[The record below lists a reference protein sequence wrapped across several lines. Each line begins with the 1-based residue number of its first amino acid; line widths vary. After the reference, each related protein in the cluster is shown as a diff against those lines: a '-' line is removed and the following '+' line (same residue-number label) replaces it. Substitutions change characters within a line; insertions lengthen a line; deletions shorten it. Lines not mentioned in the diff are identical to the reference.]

1 MHTPLRRRLRLARRF
16 AFYAVAIGLV
26 CVALLVGAL
35 SQALPLVERHPERV
49 QAWLSERAGRPIHFD
64 RVETAWTRRGP
75 LLRLDGLR
83 IGAGDGVRIGQA
95 EVLVSMYAGLL
106 PGRSFTELRL
116 RGLALTL
123 LRGADGIWSVQG
135 LPTTSQGGD
144 PLDALQGLGELQVI
158 DGRLA
163 VHAPDL
169 GLDARLPK
177 IDLRLRVDGDR
188 LRVGAQSWID
198 LLQAPLTAVLD
209 MDRRRGD
216 GEAYVAARP
225 AQLEGWSGLLHA
237 AGIRVEG
244 GTGAVQGWAQLRRH
258 RVVGVS
264 VDATLRDLRL
274 SGAALAAGGA
284 RPQTAFTTL
293 RATARWRQIDG
304 GWRLDAPRL
313 QIGQAGLPTQ
323 RLDGLTV
330 AGGRRVALLG
340 DHLDLA
346 PLLAVAALSDGLSP
360 NLRAWMH
367 AARPRLQLTQVALS
381 GRPDGP
387 LYGQGRLTELA
398 FAPVG
403 QAPGV
408 SGLRGRFDGD
418 AQGGELV
425 LDAASPVRFDW
436 PSGFGVVHEVRLA
449 GRIVAFR
456 DGADLRVATPALRVQ
471 GSDYGADVRGGVR
484 FQADGSRPWL
494 DLAADLQD
502 APVIAAKKFW
512 VHSKMSKAA
521 TDWLDAAL
529 QGGRLR
535 DGRALVSGDLD
546 DWPFVNHNGRF
557 EATARLDD
565 ARIRFQQE
573 WPAVEKVDAAV
584 AFIGNGFEV
593 HGRGEMGG
601 VAVDRLSAVLPD
613 YAQGQL
619 SVQASSRAETGKLL
633 AMLRQSPLRHRYGET
648 LDALSASGPA
658 DVSFD
663 LLQPLRR
670 DVGQHHLRGTVDLLG
685 ARIADRRWD
694 VAFDAMRGSATYRDT
709 GFEAPQLAVLHEG
722 EPGVLALRAGDGVS
736 DPQQAFETTLSVS
749 ADADD
754 LLDRA
759 PEMAW
764 LKPYVE
770 GRSRWNVAVAL
781 PKTADGGTQPPT
793 RLQLH
798 SDLVG
803 TQLLLPAPMDK
814 GAAAPLATS
823 VNVPLPV
830 GSGRIEVAFGKLMAL
845 AARSQ
850 NGKTGVKVVMGSDHV
865 VGDPPSSGLTVSGRT
880 ASLNAI
886 DWIGLVSRPA
896 ANAANAAAAP
906 GAEDPMPLRQ
916 IDVLADHLLLLG
928 GVFDATR
935 LRLQP
940 QADSVAVHLDGPAL
954 AGELSVPS
962 KPDGVLGGRLA
973 RVHWRAA
980 PTTAAAAA
988 AAAAPANGADAGS
1001 APAAATAAAAVRP
1014 LTSTI
1019 DPAAIPALA
1028 LDVDDLRFGAITL
1041 GAASLRTRK
1050 LSDGMQVDQ
1059 LHLRSDKQKID
1070 ISGDWRGKDAS
1081 ARTQLNANVDS
1092 QDLGELMQ
1100 NLDFGGQLR
1109 GGQGT
1114 LTLRAAWPGDPAGFQ
1129 LATLQGQLDV
1139 AARNGQLLELNPGAG
1154 RVLGL
1159 LSVAQLPRRL
1169 MFDFRDFFSK
1179 GFAFNRIDGQV
1190 RFGDGVARSES
1201 MLIDGPAAEIKVR
1214 GQADLR
1220 AQQFDQTIDVNPKS
1234 GNLLTVVGAVAGG
1247 PVGAAVGAAAN
1258 AVLGKP
1264 LGTIGARTYRVTG
1277 PWKDPK
1283 VEVIER
1289 ESAPAPAPQPA
1300 PATPPAASGRP

>member
-1 MHTPLRRRLRLARRF
+1 MPPPLRRCLRLARRF

-26 CVALLVGAL
+26 CVALAVGAL
-35 SQALPLVERHPERV
+35 SQALPFVERHPQRI
-49 QAWLSERAGRPIHFD
+49 QAWLSERAGRPIQFD

-83 IGAGDGVRIGQA
+83 VGAGDGVRVGQA

-123 LRGADGIWSVQG
+123 LRGADGSWSVQG
-135 LPTTSQGGD
+135 LPSTGQGGD

-158 DGRLA
+158 DGQLA
-163 VHAPDL
+163 LHAPEL
-169 GLDARLPK
+169 GVDARLPK
-177 IDLRLRVDGDR
+177 IDLRLRVDDDR
-188 LRVGAQSWID
+188 LRVGAQGWID
-198 LLQAPLTAVLD
+198 PQQAPLTAVLD
-209 MDRRRGD
+209 MDRRRGT
-216 GEAYVAARP
+216 GQAYVAARP
-225 AQLEGWSGLLHA
+225 AELAGWSGLLQA
-237 AGIRVEG
+237 GGIRVDA
-244 GTGAVQGWAQLRRH
+244 GTGQVQGWAQLQQH
-258 RVVGVS
+258 RIVGVS
-264 VDATLRDLRL
+264 VEAMLRDLRL
-274 SGAALAAGGA
+274 SGAPLAAGAA
-284 RPQTAFTTL
+284 RPHTAFTTL

-313 QIGQAGLPTQ
+313 QIGQAGQPTQ

-330 AGGRRVALLG
+330 AGGRRFALLG
-340 DHLDLA
+340 AHLDAA
-346 PLLAVAALSDGLSP
+346 PLLAVAALSDSLSP
-360 NLRAWMH
+360 SLRAWLH
-367 AARPRLQLTQVALS
+367 AARPRLQLTQVALT
-381 GRPDGP
+381 GRAGGP
-387 LYGQGRLTELA
+387 LYGEGRLSELA

-403 QAPGV
+403 QSPGV

-425 LDAASPVRFDW
+425 LDASSPVRFDW
-436 PSGFGVVHEVRLA
+436 PSGFGVPHDVQLA
-449 GRIVAFR
+449 GRIVVFR
-456 DGADLRVATPALRVQ
+456 DGEDLRVATPALRVQ
-471 GSDYGADVRGGVR
+471 GTDYGADVRGGLC
-484 FQADGSRPWL
+484 FQADGSRPWI
-494 DLAADLQD
+494 DLAAQLQD
-502 APVIAAKKFW
+502 APVVAAKKFW

-535 DGRALVSGDLD
+535 GGRVLISGDLD
-546 DWPFVNHNGRF
+546 QWPFVDHNGRF
-557 EATARLDD
+557 EASGRLDD
-565 ARIRFQQE
+565 GKVRFQHE
-573 WPAVEKVDAAV
+573 WPAVEKVDADV
-584 AFIGNGFEV
+584 VFIGNGFQIQ
-593 HGRGEMGG
+593 GRGEMGG
-601 VAVDRLSAVLPD
+601 VPVQRLSATLPD
-613 YAQGQL
+613 YMQGQL
-619 SVQASSRAETGKLL
+619 SVLASSRAETGTLL
-633 AMLRQSPLRHRYGET
+633 AMLRQSPLRKRYGDT

-663 LLQPLRR
+663 LLQPLRA
-670 DVGQHHLRGTVDLLG
+670 DVGAHHLRGKVELLG
-685 ARIADRRWD
+685 ARIADSRWD
-694 VAFDAMRGSATYRDT
+694 VAFDDMRGSADYRDT
-709 GFEAPQLAVLHEG
+709 GFEAPQLAVLQQGH
-722 EPGVLALRAGDGVS
+722 PGTLALRAGDGVS
-736 DPQQAFETTLSVS
+736 DPQQAFQAALSVS
-749 ADADD
+749 ADADE

-764 LKPYVE
+764 LKPYVQ
-770 GRSRWNVAVAL
+770 GRSRWNIGVAL
-781 PKTADGGTQPPT
+781 PKTADGGAQPPT

-814 GAAAPLATS
+814 GVAAPLATS
-823 VNVPLPV
+823 VAVPLPV
-830 GSGRIEVAFGKLMAL
+830 GSGRIELAFGKLMAL
-845 AARSQ
+845 VARNQ
-850 NGKTGVKVVMGSDHV
+850 NGRTGVKVVMGSDHV
-865 VGDPPSSGLTVSGRT
+865 SEDPPASGLVVSGRT

-886 DWIGLVSRPA
+886 DWIGLVSGPDPNKSA
-896 ANAANAAAAP
+896 TP
-906 GAEDPMPLRQ
+906 GAEDPIPLRQ

-928 GVFDATR
+928 GVFDNTR

-940 QADSVAVHLDGPAL
+940 QADTVAVHLDGAAL

-962 KPDGVLGGRLA
+962 KPGGVLGGRLA

-980 PTTAAAAA
+980 PASAPAAAAAASAANPAPAPAPAAAAA
-988 AAAAPANGADAGS
+988 AAAA
-1001 APAAATAAAAVRP
+1001 VRP
-1014 LTSTI
+1014 LTEAI
-1019 DPAAIPALA
+1019 DPASIPALA
-1028 LDVDDLRFGAITL
+1028 LDVDDLRFGAMNL

-1070 ISGDWRGKDAS
+1070 ISGDWRGKGAT
-1081 ARTQLNANVDS
+1081 ARTQLSASVDS

-1109 GGQGT
+1109 GGEGT
-1114 LTLRAAWPGDPAGFQ
+1114 LNLRAAWPGDPAGFQ

-1190 RFGDGVARSES
+1190 QFGNGVARSQS

-1264 LGTIGARTYRVTG
+1264 LGAIGARTYRVTG
-1277 PWKDPK
+1277 PWKEPK

-1289 ESAPAPAPQPA
+1289 ESSRPPA
-1300 PATPPAASGRP
+1300 PPAASRSP

>member
-1 MHTPLRRRLRLARRF
+1 MPTPLRRRLRLARRF

-35 SQALPLVERHPERV
+35 SQALPFVERHPQRI
-49 QAWLSERAGRPIHFD
+49 QAWLSERAGRPIRFD
-64 RVETAWTRRGP
+64 RVQTAWTRRGP

-83 IGAGDGVRIGQA
+83 VGAGDGVRIGQA

-123 LRGADGIWSVQG
+123 LRGADGSWSVQG
-135 LPTTSQGGD
+135 LPTTGQGGD

-163 VHAPDL
+163 VHAPQL
-169 GLDARLPK
+169 GVEATLPK

-188 LRVGAQSWID
+188 LRVGAQGWID
-198 LLQAPLTAVLD
+198 PRQAPLTAVLD

-216 GEAYVAARP
+216 GQAYVAARP
-225 AQLEGWSGLLHA
+225 AELAGWSGLLQA
-237 AGIRVEG
+237 GGIRVDG
-244 GTGAVQGWAQLRRH
+244 GTGQVQGWAQLRQH
-258 RVVGVS
+258 RIVGVS
-264 VDATLRDLRL
+264 VEATLRELRL
-274 SGAALAAGGA
+274 SGAAPVAGGA

-293 RATARWRQIDG
+293 RATARWRLIDG
-304 GWRLDAPRL
+304 GWRLDAPQL
-313 QIGQAGLPTQ
+313 QIGQAGQPTQ

-330 AGGRRVALLG
+330 AGGRRFALLG
-340 DHLDLA
+340 ERLDLA

-360 NLRAWMH
+360 SLRTWLH

-381 GRPDGP
+381 GRAGGP
-387 LYGQGRLTELA
+387 LYGQGRLSELA

-403 QAPGV
+403 QSPGV
-408 SGLRGRFDGD
+408 SGLRGRFEGD

-436 PSGFGVVHEVRLA
+436 PSGFGVPHDVQLA
-449 GRIVAFR
+449 GRIVVFR
-456 DGADLRVATPALRVQ
+456 DGEDLRVATPALRVQ
-471 GSDYGADVRGGVR
+471 GTDYGADVRGGLR
-484 FQADGSRPWL
+484 FQADGSRPWI
-494 DLAADLQD
+494 DLAAQLQD
-502 APVIAAKKFW
+502 APVVAAKKFW

-529 QGGRLR
+529 QGGHLR
-535 DGRALVSGDLD
+535 GGRALVSGDLD
-546 DWPFVNHNGRF
+546 QWPFVDHNGRF
-557 EATARLDD
+557 EASARLDD
-565 ARIRFQQE
+565 GKVRFQRE
-573 WPAVEKVDAAV
+573 WPAVEKVDADV
-584 AFIGNGFEV
+584 VFIGNGFQV
-593 HGRGEMGG
+593 QGRGEMGG
-601 VAVDRLSAVLPD
+601 VPVERLSATLPD
-613 YAQGQL
+613 YKQGQL
-619 SVQASSRAETGKLL
+619 SVLASSRAETGQLL
-633 AMLRQSPLRHRYGET
+633 AMLRQSPLRKRYGDT

-658 DVSFD
+658 EVSFD
-663 LLQPLRR
+663 LLQPLSAG
-670 DVGQHHLRGTVDLLG
+670 VGGHHLRGKVELLG

-694 VAFDAMRGSATYRDT
+694 VAFDDMRGSADYRDT
-709 GFEAPQLAVLHEG
+709 GFEAPKLAVLYADHAG
-722 EPGVLALRAGDGVS
+722 ELALRAGDGVS
-736 DPQQAFETTLSVS
+736 DPQQAFEAALSASV
-749 ADADD
+749 DADE

-764 LKPYVE
+764 LKPFVQ
-770 GRSRWNVAVAL
+770 GRSRWNIGVGL
-781 PKTADGGTQPPT
+781 PKTADGGVQPPT

-814 GAAAPLATS
+814 GVAAPLATS

-845 AARSQ
+845 VARSQ

-865 VGDPPSSGLTVSGRT
+865 AEDPPSSGLTVSGRT

-886 DWIGLVSRPA
+886 DWIGLVSGPDPNKPA
-896 ANAANAAAAP
+896 TP
-906 GAEDPMPLRQ
+906 GAEDPMPLHQ

-928 GVFDATR
+928 GVFDNTR

-940 QADSVAVHLDGPAL
+940 QADTVAVRLDGPAL

-962 KPDGVLGGRLA
+962 KEGGVLGGRLA

-980 PTTAAAAA
+980 PAAAVMAS
-988 AAAAPANGADAGS
+988 PAS
-1001 APAAATAAAAVRP
+1001 APTPVATAAAAAVRP
-1014 LTSTI
+1014 LTEAI
-1019 DPAAIPALA
+1019 DPATIPALA
-1028 LDVDDLRFGAITL
+1028 LDVDDLRFGAMNL

-1070 ISGDWRGKDAS
+1070 IGGDWRGKGAA
-1081 ARTQLNANVDS
+1081 ARTQLNASVDS

-1109 GGQGT
+1109 GGEGT
-1114 LTLRAAWPGDPAGFQ
+1114 LRLRAAWPGDPAGFQ

-1190 RFGDGVARSES
+1190 QFGNGVARSES

-1264 LGTIGARTYRVTG
+1264 LGAIGARTYRVTG

-1289 ESAPAPAPQPA
+1289 ESARTPASP
-1300 PATPPAASGRP
+1300 TPSSPP

>member
-1 MHTPLRRRLRLARRF
+1 MPPPLRRRLRLARRC

-26 CVALLVGAL
+26 CVALLVGVL
-35 SQALPLVERHPERV
+35 SQALPLVERHPQQV
-49 QAWLSERAGRPIHFD
+49 QAWLSERAGRPIRFD

-95 EVLVSMYAGLL
+95 EVLVSMYAGVL

-123 LRGADGIWSVQG
+123 LRGADGSWSVQG
-135 LPTTSQGGD
+135 LLPTAQGGD

-163 VHAPDL
+163 VYAPDL
-169 GLDARLPK
+169 GADAQLPK

-188 LRVGAQSWID
+188 LRVGAQGWVD
-198 LLQAPLTAVLD
+198 RQQPPLTAMLD
-209 MDRRRGD
+209 LDRRRGD
-216 GEAYVAARP
+216 GQAYVAARP
-225 AQLEGWSGLLHA
+225 AELAGWAGLLHV
-237 AGIRVEG
+237 AGIRIEG
-244 GTGAVQGWAQLRRH
+244 GAGEVQGWAQLQRH
-258 RVVGVS
+258 RIVGVS
-264 VDATLRDLRL
+264 VEATLRDLRL

-293 RATARWRQIDG
+293 RTAARWRQIDG

-313 QIGQAGLPTQ
+313 QIGQAGQPLQ

-330 AGGRRVALLG
+330 AGGRRFALLG
-340 DHLDLA
+340 ERLDAA
-346 PLLAVAALSDGLSP
+346 PLLAVAALDERLP
-360 NLRAWMH
+360 PRLRAWLY
-367 AARPRLQLTQVALS
+367 AARPRLQLTQVALTGS
-381 GRPDGP
+381 AGGP
-387 LYGQGRLTELA
+387 LYARGRLAELA

-418 AQGGELV
+418 AQGAELA
-425 LDAASPVRFDW
+425 LDAASPVRLDW
-436 PSGFGVVHEVRLA
+436 PSGFGVVHEIRLA

-456 DGADLRVATPALRVQ
+456 DGDQVRVATPALRVQ
-471 GSDYGADVRGGVR
+471 GADYGADLRGGLR
-484 FQADGSRPWL
+484 FQSDGSRPWI

-502 APVIAAKKFW
+502 APVVAAKKFW

-535 DGRALVSGDLD
+535 DGHVLVSGDLEQ
-546 DWPFVNHNGRF
+546 WPFVDRNGRF
-557 EATARLDD
+557 EASARLED
-565 ARIRFQQE
+565 AKVRFQRE
-573 WPAVEKVDAAV
+573 WPAVEKVDAGV
-584 AFIGNGFEV
+584 VFLGNGFEV

-601 VAVDRLSAVLPD
+601 VPVERLSATLPD
-613 YAQGQL
+613 YRQGQL
-619 SVQASSRAETGKLL
+619 GVLASSRAETGKLL
-633 AMLRQSPLRHRYGET
+633 AMLRESPLRKRYGDT

-658 DVSFD
+658 EVSFD
-663 LLQPLRR
+663 LLQPLRA
-670 DVGQHHLRGTVDLLG
+670 DVGGHHLRGRIELLG
-685 ARIADRRWD
+685 ARIVDSRSD
-694 VAFDAMRGSATYRDT
+694 VAFDDVRGSADYRDT
-709 GFEAPQLAVLHEG
+709 GFEAPKLAVLQDGHPG
-722 EPGVLALRAGDGVS
+722 ELALRAGDGVS
-736 DPQQAFETTLSVS
+736 DPQQAFEAALSVS
-749 ADADD
+749 VDADE

-764 LKPYVE
+764 LKPYVQ
-770 GRSRWNVAVAL
+770 GRSRWNIGVAL
-781 PKTADGGTQPPT
+781 PKTAAGVAQPPT

-803 TQLLLPAPMDK
+803 TELLLPAPMDK
-814 GAAAPLATS
+814 GVAAPLATS
-823 VNVPLPV
+823 VAMPLPV

-845 AARSQ
+845 VARSQ

-865 VGDPPSSGLTVSGRT
+865 AEDPPGSGLVVSGRT
-880 ASLNAI
+880 GSLNAI
-886 DWIGLVSRPA
+886 DWIGLVSGPDP
-896 ANAANAAAAP
+896 NKSTAP

-928 GVFDATR
+928 GVFDNTR

-940 QADSVAVHLDGPAL
+940 QADTVAVHLDGPAL

-962 KPDGVLGGRLA
+962 KDGGVLGGRLA

-980 PTTAAAAA
+980 L
-988 AAAAPANGADAGS
+988 AAAPAAVAASAADAATAS
-1001 APAAATAAAAVRP
+1001 APAVAAAAVRP
-1014 LTSTI
+1014 LAEAI
-1019 DPAAIPALA
+1019 DPASIPALA
-1028 LDVDDLRFGAITL
+1028 LDVDDLRFGAMNL
-1041 GAASLRTRK
+1041 GVASLRTRK
-1050 LSDGMQVDQ
+1050 LADGLRVDQ

-1070 ISGDWRGKDAS
+1070 ISGDWRGKGAT
-1081 ARTQLNANVDS
+1081 ARTQLIASVDS
-1092 QDLGELMQ
+1092 QDLGALMQ
-1100 NLDFGGQLR
+1100 DLDYGGQLR
-1109 GGQGT
+1109 GGDGT

-1169 MFDFRDFFSK
+1169 MLDFRDFFSK

-1190 RFGDGVARSES
+1190 QFGDGVARSDA

-1264 LGTIGARTYRVTG
+1264 LGAIGARTYRVTG

-1289 ESAPAPAPQPA
+1289 ESSRPPAPS
-1300 PATPPAASGRP
+1300 AAAGSP

>member
-1 MHTPLRRRLRLARRF
+1 MPTPLRRRLRLARRF
-16 AFYAVAIGLV
+16 AFYAVAVGLV

-35 SQALPLVERHPERV
+35 SQALPFVERHPQRI
-49 QAWLSERAGRPIHFD
+49 QAWLSERAGRPIQFD

-123 LRGADGIWSVQG
+123 LRGADGTWSVQG
-135 LPTTSQGGD
+135 LPAAHGGD

-163 VHAPDL
+163 LHAPEL
-169 GLDARLPK
+169 GLDAQLPK
-177 IDLRLRVDGDR
+177 IDLRLRVDGER
-188 LRVGAQSWID
+188 LRVGAQAWID
-198 LLQAPLTAVLD
+198 LKQAPLTAVLD

-216 GEAYVAARP
+216 GQAYVAARP
-225 AQLEGWSGLLHA
+225 AELDGWSGLLHA

-244 GTGAVQGWAQLRRH
+244 GAGSVQGWAQLQRH
-258 RVVGVS
+258 RIVGVS
-264 VDATLRDLRL
+264 VEATLRDLRL
-274 SGAALAAGGA
+274 SGAPLAAGGA

-313 QIGQAGLPTQ
+313 QIGQAGQPTQ

-330 AGGRRVALLG
+330 AGGRRFALLG
-340 DHLDLA
+340 ERLDAA

-360 NLRAWMH
+360 TLRAWLH
-367 AARPRLQLTQVALS
+367 AARPRLQLTRVALT
-381 GRPDGP
+381 GTAGGP
-387 LYGQGRLTELA
+387 LYAQGRLTELA

-403 QAPGV
+403 QSPGV

-456 DGADLRVATPALRVQ
+456 DGDDVRVATPALRVQ
-471 GSDYGADVRGGVR
+471 GTDYGADVRGGVR
-484 FQADGSRPWL
+484 FQADGSRPWI

-502 APVIAAKKFW
+502 APVTAAKKFW

-535 DGRALVSGDLD
+535 GGRALVSGDLD
-546 DWPFVNHNGRF
+546 QWPFVDHNGRF

-565 ARIRFQQE
+565 ARIRFQRE
-573 WPAVEKVDAAV
+573 WPAVEKVDADV

-593 HGRGEMGG
+593 HGRGELGG

-613 YAQGQL
+613 YKQGQL
-619 SVQASSRAETGKLL
+619 SVLASSRADTGKLL
-633 AMLRQSPLRHRYGET
+633 AMLRQSPLRRRYGET

-670 DVGQHHLRGTVDLLG
+670 DVGGHHLRGTVELLG
-685 ARIADRRWD
+685 AHIADRRWD
-694 VAFDAMRGSATYRDT
+694 VAFDDMRGRADYRDT

-722 EPGVLALRAGDGVS
+722 HPGELALRAGDGVS
-736 DPQQAFETTLSVS
+736 DPQQAFEAALSASV
-749 ADADD
+749 DADE

-764 LKPYVE
+764 LKPYVQ
-770 GRSRWNVAVAL
+770 GRSRWNIGVGL
-781 PKTADGGTQPPT
+781 PKTADGGVQPPT

-830 GSGRIEVAFGKLMAL
+830 GTGRIEVAFGKLMAL
-845 AARSQ
+845 VARSQ
-850 NGKTGVKVVMGSDHV
+850 DGKTGVKVVMGSDRV
-865 VGDPPSSGLTVSGRT
+865 AGDPPGHGLTVSGRT

-886 DWIGLVSRPA
+886 DWIGLVSGPDP
-896 ANAANAAAAP
+896 NASATP
-906 GAEDPMPLRQ
+906 GAADPMPLRQ

-940 QADSVAVHLDGPAL
+940 QADTVAVQLDGPAL
-954 AGELSVPS
+954 AGELSVPN
-962 KPDGVLGGRLA
+962 KPGGVLGGRLA

-980 PTTAAAAA
+980 PGA
-988 AAAAPANGADAGS
+988 AAAAPAATATPAPS
-1001 APAAATAAAAVRP
+1001 ATPDPTAAAAPVAAAVRP

-1019 DPAAIPALA
+1019 DPATIPALA
-1028 LDVDDLRFGAITL
+1028 LDVDDLRLGTMQL

-1050 LSDGMQVDQ
+1050 LIDGMRVDQ

-1070 ISGDWRGKDAS
+1070 ISGDWRGKAAS
-1081 ARTQLNANVDS
+1081 ARTQLIASVDS

-1100 NLDFGGQLR
+1100 SLDFGGQLR
-1109 GGQGT
+1109 GGEGT
-1114 LTLRAAWPGDPAGFQ
+1114 LNLRAAWPGDPAGFQ

-1190 RFGDGVARSES
+1190 QFGNGVARSES

-1289 ESAPAPAPQPA
+1289 DAPRAPAPP
-1300 PATPPAASGRP
+1300 TPPAASRSP

>member
-1 MHTPLRRRLRLARRF
+1 MPTPLRRRLRLARRF
-16 AFYAVAIGLV
+16 AFYALAIGLV
-26 CVALLVGAL
+26 CLALLVGAL
-35 SQALPLVERHPERV
+35 SQALPFVERHPQRI
-49 QAWLSERAGRPIHFD
+49 QAWLSERAGRPIQFD

-83 IGAGDGVRIGQA
+83 IGAGDGVRVGQA
-95 EVLVSMYAGLL
+95 EVLVSMYAGVL
-106 PGRSFTELRL
+106 PGRSFIDLRL

-123 LRGADGIWSVQG
+123 LRGADGSWSVQG
-135 LPTTSQGGD
+135 LPTAQASD

-163 VHAPDL
+163 VHAPEL
-169 GLDARLPK
+169 GLDVRLPK

-188 LRVGAQSWID
+188 LRVGAQGWID
-198 LLQAPLTAVLD
+198 PQQAPLTAVLD
-209 MDRRRGD
+209 MDRRRGS
-216 GEAYVAARP
+216 GQAYVAARP
-225 AQLEGWSGLLHA
+225 AQLAGWSGLLQA
-237 AGIRVEG
+237 AGIRVDG
-244 GTGAVQGWAQLRRH
+244 GSGQVQGWAQLQQH
-258 RVVGVS
+258 RIVGVS
-264 VDATLRDLRL
+264 VQATLRELRL
-274 SGAALAAGGA
+274 SGAALVAGGA
-284 RPQTAFTTL
+284 RLQTAFTTL

-304 GWRLDAPRL
+304 GWRLDAPLL
-313 QIGQAGLPTQ
+313 QIGQAGQPTQ

-330 AGGRRVALLG
+330 AGGRRFALLG
-340 DHLDLA
+340 ERLDAA
-346 PLLAVAALSDGLSP
+346 PLLAVAALSDSLSP
-360 NLRAWMH
+360 NLRAWLH
-367 AARPRLQLTQVALS
+367 AARPRLQLTQVALT
-381 GRPDGP
+381 GTPGGP
-387 LYGQGRLTELA
+387 LYGQGRLAELA

-403 QAPGV
+403 QSPGV

-436 PSGFGVVHEVRLA
+436 PSGFGVPHDVQLA
-449 GRIVAFR
+449 GRIVVFR
-456 DGADLRVATPALRVQ
+456 DGDDLRVATPALRVQ
-471 GSDYGADVRGGVR
+471 GSDYGADVRGGLR
-484 FQADGSRPWL
+484 FQADGSRPWI
-494 DLAADLQD
+494 DLAAQLQD
-502 APVIAAKKFW
+502 APVVAAKTFW

-529 QGGRLR
+529 QGGRLH
-535 DGRALVSGDLD
+535 DGHALVSGDLD
-546 DWPFVNHNGRF
+546 QWPFVDHNGRF
-557 EATARLDD
+557 EASARLEDGKV
-565 ARIRFQQE
+565 RFQRE
-573 WPAVEKVDAAV
+573 WPAVEKVDADV
-584 AFIGNGFEV
+584 VFIGSGFEIQ
-593 HGRGEMGG
+593 GRGEMGG
-601 VAVDRLSAVLPD
+601 VPVERLSATLPD
-613 YAQGQL
+613 YKQGQL
-619 SVQASSRAETGKLL
+619 SVLASSRVATGQLL
-633 AMLRQSPLRHRYGET
+633 AMLRQSPLRKRYGDT

-658 DVSFD
+658 NVSFD

-670 DVGQHHLRGTVDLLG
+670 DVGGHHLRGKVELLG

-694 VAFDAMRGSATYRDT
+694 VAFDDMRGSADYRDT
-709 GFEAPQLAVLHEG
+709 GFEAPHLAVLQDGHPG
-722 EPGVLALRAGDGVS
+722 ELALRAGDGVS
-736 DPQQAFETTLSVS
+736 DPQQAFEAALSVS
-749 ADADD
+749 VDADE

-764 LKPYVE
+764 LKPYVQ
-770 GRSRWNVAVAL
+770 GRSRWNIGVAL
-781 PKTADGGTQPPT
+781 PKTADGGAQPPT
-793 RLQLH
+793 RVQLH

-803 TQLLLPAPMDK
+803 TELLLPAPMDK
-814 GAAAPLATS
+814 GVAAPLATS

-845 AARSQ
+845 VARNQ

-865 VGDPPSSGLTVSGRT
+865 AEDPPSSGLVVSGRT

-886 DWIGLVSRPA
+886 DWIGLVSGRDP
-896 ANAANAAAAP
+896 NTSTAP
-906 GAEDPMPLRQ
+906 GVEDPMPLRQ

-928 GVFDATR
+928 GVFDNTR

-940 QADSVAVHLDGPAL
+940 QADTVAVHLDGPAL

-962 KPDGVLGGRLA
+962 KDGGVLGGRLA

-980 PTTAAAAA
+980 PAANAPAAAST
-988 AAAAPANGADAGS
+988 AAAPAT
-1001 APAAATAAAAVRP
+1001 PAAAA
-1014 LTSTI
+1014 I
-1019 DPAAIPALA
+1019 NPATIPALA
-1028 LDVDDLRFGAITL
+1028 LDVDDLRLGAMNL
-1041 GAASLRTRK
+1041 GAASLRTRR
-1050 LSDGMQVDQ
+1050 LADGMHVDQ

-1070 ISGDWRGKDAS
+1070 ISGDWRGTGAA
-1081 ARTQLNANVDS
+1081 ARTQLNASVDS

-1100 NLDFGGQLR
+1100 TLDFGGQLR
-1109 GGQGT
+1109 GGEGT
-1114 LTLRAAWPGDPAGFQ
+1114 LRLRAAWPGDPAGFQ
-1129 LATLQGQLDV
+1129 LATLQGELDV

-1190 RFGDGVARSES
+1190 QFGDGLARSAS

-1234 GNLLTVVGAVAGG
+1234 GNLLAVVGAVAGG

-1264 LGTIGARTYRVTG
+1264 LGAIGARTYRVTG

-1289 ESAPAPAPQPA
+1289 EARAPAAP
-1300 PATPPAASGRP
+1300 TPSSPP

>member
-1 MHTPLRRRLRLARRF
+1 MPTPLRRRLRLARRF

-26 CVALLVGAL
+26 CVALVVGAL
-35 SQALPLVERHPERV
+35 SQALPFVERHPQRI
-49 QAWLSERAGRPIHFD
+49 QAWLSERAGRPIQFD

-83 IGAGDGVRIGQA
+83 VGAGDGVRVGQA

-123 LRGADGIWSVQG
+123 LRGADGSWSVQG
-135 LPTTSQGGD
+135 LPTTQQGGD

-163 VHAPDL
+163 VHAPEL
-169 GLDARLPK
+169 GVEATLPK

-188 LRVGAQSWID
+188 LRVGAQGWID
-198 LLQAPLTAVLD
+198 PRQAPLTAVLD
-209 MDRRRGD
+209 MDRRRGN
-216 GEAYVAARP
+216 GQAYVAARP
-225 AQLEGWSGLLHA
+225 AELAGWSGLLQA
-237 AGIRVEG
+237 GGIRVDG
-244 GTGAVQGWAQLRRH
+244 GAGQVQGWAQLRQH
-258 RVVGVS
+258 RIVGVS
-264 VDATLRDLRL
+264 VEATLRDLRL
-274 SGAALAAGGA
+274 SGAAPAAGGA

-304 GWRLDAPRL
+304 GWRLDAPQL
-313 QIGQAGLPTQ
+313 QIGQAGQPTQ

-330 AGGRRVALLG
+330 AGGRRFALLG
-340 DHLDLA
+340 ERLDLA

-360 NLRAWMH
+360 NLRAWLH
-367 AARPRLQLTQVALS
+367 AARPRLQLTQVALT
-381 GRPDGP
+381 GTAGGP
-387 LYGQGRLTELA
+387 LYGQGRLSELA

-403 QAPGV
+403 QSPGV

-436 PSGFGVVHEVRLA
+436 PSGFGVPHDVQLA
-449 GRIVAFR
+449 GRIVVFR
-456 DGADLRVATPALRVQ
+456 DGEDLRVATPALRVQ
-471 GSDYGADVRGGVR
+471 GTDYGADFRGGLR
-484 FQADGSRPWL
+484 FQADGSRPWI
-494 DLAADLQD
+494 DLAAELQD
-502 APVIAAKKFW
+502 APVVAAKKFW

-535 DGRALVSGDLD
+535 GGRALVSGDLD
-546 DWPFVNHNGRF
+546 QWPFVDHNGRF
-557 EATARLDD
+557 EASARLDD
-565 ARIRFQQE
+565 GKVRFQRE
-573 WPAVEKVDAAV
+573 WPAVEKVDADV
-584 AFIGNGFEV
+584 VFIGNGFQV
-593 HGRGEMGG
+593 QGRGEMGG
-601 VAVDRLSAVLPD
+601 VPVERLSATLPD
-613 YAQGQL
+613 YKEGQL
-619 SVQASSRAETGKLL
+619 SVLASSRAETGQLL
-633 AMLRQSPLRHRYGET
+633 AMLRQSPLRKRYGDT

-658 DVSFD
+658 EVSFD

-670 DVGQHHLRGTVDLLG
+670 DVGVHHLRGKVELLG
-685 ARIADRRWD
+685 AHIADRRWD
-694 VAFDAMRGSATYRDT
+694 VAFDDMRGSADYRDT
-709 GFEAPQLAVLHEG
+709 GFEAPKLAVQYAGHAG
-722 EPGVLALRAGDGVS
+722 ELALRAGDGVS
-736 DPQQAFETTLSVS
+736 DPQQAFEAALSASV
-749 ADADD
+749 DADE

-764 LKPYVE
+764 LKPFVQ
-770 GRSRWNVAVAL
+770 GRSRWNIGVGM
-781 PKTADGGTQPPT
+781 PKTADGGVQPPT

-803 TQLLLPAPMDK
+803 TQLLFPAPMDK
-814 GAAAPLATS
+814 GVAAPLATS

-830 GSGRIEVAFGKLMAL
+830 GTGRIEVAFGKLMAL
-845 AARSQ
+845 VARSQ

-865 VGDPPSSGLTVSGRT
+865 AEDPPSSGLTVSGRT

-886 DWIGLVSRPA
+886 DWIGLVSRPDP
-896 ANAANAAAAP
+896 NKSTTP

-928 GVFDATR
+928 GVFDNTR

-940 QADSVAVHLDGPAL
+940 QADTVAVHLDGPAL

-962 KPDGVLGGRLA
+962 KEGGVLGGRLA

-980 PTTAAAAA
+980 PAASAPAS
-988 AAAAPANGADAGS
+988 AAAAPANAASDAT
-1001 APAAATAAAAVRP
+1001 PAAASAAAAVRP
-1014 LTSTI
+1014 LTEAI
-1019 DPAAIPALA
+1019 DPASIPALA
-1028 LDVDDLRFGAITL
+1028 LDVDDLRFGAMNL

-1050 LSDGMQVDQ
+1050 LGDGMQVDQ

-1070 ISGDWRGKDAS
+1070 ISGDWRGKGAT
-1081 ARTQLNANVDS
+1081 ARTQLSASVDS

-1109 GGQGT
+1109 GGEGT
-1114 LTLRAAWPGDPAGFQ
+1114 LSLRAAWPGDPAGFQ

-1190 RFGDGVARSES
+1190 QFGDGVARSES

-1264 LGTIGARTYRVTG
+1264 LGAIGARTYRVTG

-1283 VEVIER
+1283 VEVVER
-1289 ESAPAPAPQPA
+1289 ESARPPAPPA
-1300 PATPPAASGRP
+1300 SSRSP

>member
-1 MHTPLRRRLRLARRF
+1 MPTPLRRRLRLARRF
-16 AFYAVAIGLV
+16 AFYAAAIGLV
-26 CVALLVGAL
+26 CVALAVGAL
-35 SQALPLVERHPERV
+35 SQALPFVERHPQRI
-49 QAWLSERAGRPIHFD
+49 QAWLSERAGRPIRFD

-83 IGAGDGVRIGQA
+83 VGAGDGVRIGQA
-95 EVLVSMYAGLL
+95 EVLLSMYAGVL
-106 PGRSFTELRL
+106 PGRSFTQLRL

-123 LRGADGIWSVQG
+123 LRGADGSWSVQG
-135 LPTTSQGGD
+135 LPTAAQGGD

-163 VHAPDL
+163 VHAPEL
-169 GLDARLPK
+169 GVDARLPK

-188 LRVGAQSWID
+188 LRVGAQGWID
-198 LLQAPLTAVLD
+198 PQQAPLTAVLD
-209 MDRRRGD
+209 MDRRRGS
-216 GEAYVAARP
+216 GQAYVAARP
-225 AQLEGWSGLLHA
+225 AELAGWAGLLQA
-237 AGIRVEG
+237 GGIRVDG
-244 GTGAVQGWAQLRRH
+244 GAGQVQGWAQLQRH
-258 RVVGVS
+258 RIVAVS
-264 VDATLRDLRL
+264 VEATLRELRL

-313 QIGQAGLPTQ
+313 QIGQAGQPTQ

-340 DHLDLA
+340 ERLDAA
-346 PLLAVAALSDGLSP
+346 PLLALAALSDGLP
-360 NLRAWMH
+360 PGLRAWLH
-367 AARPRLQLTQVALS
+367 AARPRLQLTQLALT
-381 GRPDGP
+381 GRAGGP

-403 QAPGV
+403 QSPGV

-436 PSGFGVVHEVRLA
+436 PSGFGVPHDVQLA
-449 GRIVAFR
+449 GRIVVFR
-456 DGADLRVATPALRVQ
+456 DGDDLRVATPALRVQ
-471 GSDYGADVRGGVR
+471 GSDYGADVRGGLR
-484 FQADGSRPWL
+484 FQADGSRPWI
-494 DLAADLQD
+494 DLAAQLQD
-502 APVIAAKKFW
+502 APVVVAKKFW

-535 DGRALVSGDLD
+535 DGHALVSGDLD
-546 DWPFVNHNGRF
+546 QWPFVDRNGRF
-557 EATARLDD
+557 EASARLDD
-565 ARIRFQQE
+565 VKVRFQRE
-573 WPAVEKVDAAV
+573 WPAVEKVDADV

-601 VAVDRLSAVLPD
+601 VPVERLSATLPD
-613 YAQGQL
+613 YKQGQL
-619 SVQASSRAETGKLL
+619 SVLASSRAETGQLL
-633 AMLRQSPLRHRYGET
+633 AMLRQSPLHKRYGDT

-670 DVGQHHLRGTVDLLG
+670 DVGGHHLRGKVELRG
-685 ARIADRRWD
+685 ARIADRRWE
-694 VAFDAMRGSATYRDT
+694 VAFDDMRGSADYRDT
-709 GFEAPQLAVLHEG
+709 GFEAPQLAVLRDGHPG
-722 EPGVLALRAGDGVS
+722 ELALRAGDGVS
-736 DPQQAFETTLSVS
+736 DPQQAFEAALSASV
-749 ADADD
+749 DADE
-754 LLDRA
+754 LLERA

-764 LKPYVE
+764 LKPYVQ
-770 GRSRWNVAVAL
+770 GRSRWNIGVAL
-781 PKTADGGTQPPT
+781 PKTADGGAQPPT

-803 TQLLLPAPMDK
+803 TELLLPAPMDK
-814 GAAAPLATS
+814 GVAAPLATS
-823 VNVPLPV
+823 VTVPLPV
-830 GSGRIEVAFGKLMAL
+830 GTGRIEVAFGKLMAL
-845 AARSQ
+845 VARSQ

-865 VGDPPSSGLTVSGRT
+865 AEDPPGSGLVVSGRT
-880 ASLNAI
+880 AALNAI
-886 DWIGLVSRPA
+886 DWIGLVSRPDPNTSA
-896 ANAANAAAAP
+896 TP

-928 GVFDATR
+928 GVFDNTR

-940 QADSVAVHLDGPAL
+940 QADTVAVHLDGPAL

-962 KPDGVLGGRLA
+962 KDGGVLGGRLA

-980 PTTAAAAA
+980 P
-988 AAAAPANGADAGS
+988 
-1001 APAAATAAAAVRP
+1001 APAAAGAASAANAAADPTLAAAAAAVRP
-1014 LTSTI
+1014 LAEAL
-1019 DPAAIPALA
+1019 DPASIPALA
-1028 LDVDDLRFGAITL
+1028 LDVDDLRFGTMNL

-1050 LSDGMQVDQ
+1050 LADGMQVDQ

-1070 ISGDWRGKDAS
+1070 ISGDWRGKGAA
-1081 ARTQLNANVDS
+1081 ARTQLSASVDS

-1109 GGQGT
+1109 GGEGT

-1159 LSVAQLPRRL
+1159 FSVAQLPRRL

-1190 RFGDGVARSES
+1190 RFGDGVARSEA

-1264 LGTIGARTYRVTG
+1264 LGAIGARTYRVTG

-1289 ESAPAPAPQPA
+1289 ESSRTPAPP
-1300 PATPPAASGRP
+1300 TPSSPP